1 MEPYHRQPP
10 AERADSKLKTAKK
23 NGPHPSTISIVP
35 YPPQQSPEEE
45 NLYSPATHPRLALK

>member
-23 NGPHPSTISIVP
+23 NGPHPHTISIVP
-35 YPPQQSPEEE
+35 YPPQQSPKKKTCTAPPPTP
-45 NLYSPATHPRLALK
+45 S

>member
-23 NGPHPSTISIVP
+23 NGPR
-35 YPPQQSPEEE
+35 PPLFQSYRTHLNRAPEKE
-45 NLYSPATHPRLALK
+45 NLYSPATHPRLALI